1 MTSPLTRLDSALD
14 STPEVLID
22 TLTTRLRRRMRT
34 PLQVLGF
41 RSAAVLV
48 PLLHTPQGWQVL
60 FTVRARHL
68 RHHPGQIA
76 FPGGKL
82 EPHEAIYRAALR
94 ECAEEVGL
102 ELPLHCVLGLLDDQI
117 SPSGYV
123 VTPVVA
129 ACCGA
134 EHALASLA
142 LQPSEVD
149 DAFTVPLAELT
160 ALIPRQEARSVRGF
174 TRILHD
180 YRWQQRRIWGLTGN
194 VLADMLEVLTASSLV
209 DGAADGAFAATSQ
222 ATWLERKPSLPKH
235 PLDNH
240 PNDTFNQ
247 RDANPTRTVPTLPD
261 RRVP

>member
-1 MTSPLTRLDSALD
+1 MTQPLARQGAPNIS
-14 STPEVLID
+14 VD
-22 TLTTRLRRRMRT
+22 TLTTRLQRRMRT
-34 PLQVLGF
+34 PLRVPGF

-48 PLLHTPQGWQVL
+48 PLLHTEQGWQVL

-82 EPHEAIYRAALR
+82 EPHEPVQNAALR

-102 ELPLHCVLGLLDDQI
+102 TLPPHCVLGLLDDQL
-117 SPSGYV
+117 SPSGFV

-129 ACCGA
+129 ACHIT
-134 EHALASLA
+134 EHRLASLA

-149 DAFTVPLAELT
+149 DAFIVSLAELT
-160 ALIPRQEARSVRGF
+160 ALAPRQEARSVRGF

-194 VLADMLEVLTASSLV
+194 VLADMLEVLNTDSLV
-209 DGAADGAFAATSQ
+209 DVRSGFACAPLEPHHSNSQ
-222 ATWLERKPSLPKH
+222 APNSQNLNKSNPDKSD
-235 PLDNH
+235 LDT
-240 PNDTFNQ
+240 P
-247 RDANPTRTVPTLPD
+247 RSARSLPD
-261 RRVP
+261 RSLP

>member
-1 MTSPLTRLDSALD
+1 
-14 STPEVLID
+14 
-22 TLTTRLRRRMRT
+22 MRT

-48 PLLHTPQGWQVL
+48 PLLHTQQGWQVL

-209 DGAADGAFAATSQ
+209 DGAADRAADGAVDRAANGTFAATSQ

-240 PNDTFNQ
+240 PNDTLNQ
-247 RDANPTRTVPTLPD
+247 RDANPARTVPTLPD